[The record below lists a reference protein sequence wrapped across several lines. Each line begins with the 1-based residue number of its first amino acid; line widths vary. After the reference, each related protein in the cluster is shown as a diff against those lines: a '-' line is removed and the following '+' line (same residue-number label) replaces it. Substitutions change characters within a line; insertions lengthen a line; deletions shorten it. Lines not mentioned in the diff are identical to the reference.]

1 MRAASIGSLFS
12 GVGGLE
18 LGLEA
23 CGLGPVLWQCD
34 SDPAARAVLARH
46 WPEVRRY
53 EDVREV
59 ITGAVAPVAV
69 LCGGF
74 PCQPVSVAG
83 KRQGQKDPRW
93 LWPFFAAVVARLRPG
108 LVFIENVPG
117 LRSAGLRD
125 VLADLADLGYDA
137 QWDVF
142 SAAEVGAP
150 HLRRRFFLLAHTH
163 GEGELQPRGGVGS
176 QRRRVGHGAVAKAP
190 WPTPTARDWRS
201 GASNLH
207 GVNARPLNEVVHR
220 DTPGPLNPTWV
231 EWLMGFPLAWTAS
244 ASSATPASRSKRP
257 SRSASFTAEP

>member
-142 SAAEVGAP
+142 SAAEGRSAP
-150 HLRRRFFLLAHTH
+150 
-163 GEGELQPRGGVGS
+163 
-176 QRRRVGHGAVAKAP
+176 
-190 WPTPTARDWRS
+190 PTARDWRS